1 MRISDWSS
9 DVCSSDLPRRRPNY
23 SKRCAASVCRRS
35 SATIPDRARHRM
47 KPICFIFRRTVSLR
61 CARIWPGSI
70 IGCLAS
76 ATATLPSRSGWR
88 NGTEWRRKHHTPAAH
103 RLNSRCAPP
112 TRPALG
118 GAERQNMLNAFGAA
132 PTAVLGFVEQRRI
145 DDAGVY
151 QETAAKMLEKCSPV
165 PAINCKVEAPGTTLL
180 GPPRY
185 NGGKPSLKR
194 FARDRSVETAGYP
207 HRSEERRVGK
217 ECVRTCRSRWSQY
230 H

>member
-1 MRISDWSS
+1 
-9 DVCSSDLPRRRPNY
+9 
-23 SKRCAASVCRRS
+23 
-35 SATIPDRARHRM
+35 
-47 KPICFIFRRTVSLR
+47 
-61 CARIWPGSI
+61 
-70 IGCLAS
+70 
-76 ATATLPSRSGWR
+76 
-88 NGTEWRRKHHTPAAH
+88 
-103 RLNSRCAPP
+103 
-112 TRPALG
+112 
-118 GAERQNMLNAFGAA
+118 MLNAFGAA

-194 FARDRSVETAGYP
+194 
-207 HRSEERRVGK
+207 SEEHTSELQSLMRISYAVFCLK
-217 ECVRTCRSRWSQY
+217 NKTTSKQK